1 MAINFK
7 FPDVGEGIHEGKLV
21 KWLVKEGDAIKE
33 DAVIAEVE
41 TDKAVVEIPS
51 PKTGFILKTY
61 FKEGDVI
68 KVGQALVTIG
78 EKGEPIPAE
87 EAKPKSETPQT
98 ATQKIAQIPTQ
109 ISSTSQQTAPS
120 QGNIVATPFVRQRA
134 KELGVDL
141 NLVQGSGPAGRIM
154 PEDVEKFAK
163 EGKGGSGGS
172 SAPGGIGQ
180 PSGQPIQMPQAQTAQ
195 YSIQP
200 LQTDF
205 SQFGQI
211 EKLKITGIRKRTS
224 EVMSRSKRTAAHV
237 THFDEADI
245 TDLAQ
250 LRENLKKV
258 GEQKGVKVTF
268 LPLIVKAVVAALKEH
283 PKFNSSFDEAN
294 DELIFKKYYN
304 IGIAVDTP
312 DGLVVPNIHGADKM
326 DVFELSGEI
335 TRIANDAKERKMK
348 LDDLKGGSFTITNI
362 GSIGGEYFT
371 PIIYHPEVAILGIGK
386 FKERLEAREGKVVV
400 RRKLPLSLSFDHRI
414 IDGAEAARFVNDI
427 ISLLESPSSL
437 K

>member
-1 MAINFK
+1 MALNFK

-51 PKTGFILKTY
+51 PKTGMILKTY
-61 FKEGDVI
+61 FKEGEVI
-68 KVGQALVTIG
+68 KVGQTMVTIG
-78 EKGEPIPAE
+78 EKGEPIPIEDVKA
-87 EAKPKSETPQT
+87 APQKAMAAPGLAT
-98 ATQKIAQIPTQ
+98 AQTERARSIPP
-109 ISSTSQQTAPS
+109 SQQASATSPS
-120 QGNIVATPFVRQRA
+120 IVATPFVRQRA

-141 NLVQGSGPAGRIM
+141 GLVAATGPAGRIM

-163 EGKGGSGGS
+163 
-172 SAPGGIGQ
+172 GGIGGPAVAGGIISG
-180 PSGQPIQMPQAQTAQ
+180 PSPQAQPTQ
-195 YSIQP
+195 YAVPP

-205 SQFGQI
+205 SQFGPI
-211 EKLKITGIRKRTS
+211 EKVKIAGIMKRTS

-245 TDLAQ
+245 TDLA
-250 LRENLKKV
+250 LAREKLKLI
-258 GEQKGVKVTF
+258 GEQKGIKVTF
-268 LPLIVKAVVAALKEH
+268 LPLIVRAVVAALKEH

-294 DELIFKKYYN
+294 DEIIMKKYYN

-312 DGLVVPNIHGADKM
+312 DGLVVPNIRGADNM
-326 DVFELSGEI
+326 DIFQLAAEI
-335 TRIANDAKERKMK
+335 SRIASDAKERKMK
-348 LDDLKGGSFTITNI
+348 LDDLKGGTFTITNI

-386 FKERLEAREGKVVV
+386 INDKPVAREGKVAV
-400 RRKLPLSLSFDHRI
+400 RKMLALSLSFDHRT
-414 IDGAEAARFVNDI
+414 IDGAQAARFVNDI
-427 ISLLESPSSL
+427 ITLLENPASL
-437 K
+437 G